1 MRRLFGSHILRLA
14 VRSAGSVLLLALLVA
29 GALVR
34 SPVPFDGGLRA
45 AHAQWWGDDRN
56 PWGAGR
62 PNRRPSYSAPQQ
74 RGGGGGGFF
83 GIPFFGGWGN
93 DRESPEDGRPRR
105 EPPARVDFSRAPPPK
120 KLENPPAKSVLVLG
134 DAMADWLGSG
144 LEEAFA
150 EENEYGVVR
159 KAHANSGLV
168 HNEPRE
174 YDWIQTARE
183 TLSGEKPDF
192 IVVMLGLSDRRAF
205 RERAPARTQPAT
217 IKGGQTN
224 DPPSVTEPE
233 RHGITSYEFRS
244 DKWSE
249 LYAKRVDEMIAV
261 LKSKRVPVLW
271 VGLPPVRGP
280 KARGDVAFLN
290 DIYKAEAEKNGIVY
304 VDVWDGFVDDAG
316 EFSYHGPDVLGQ
328 PRRLRSGDGVY
339 FTKAGARKLAH
350 YVDREMRRLLN
361 RETTPVA
368 LPIPSDAVQPAT
380 LSVLPS
386 GPAPRPVAGP
396 VIPLTG
402 GRPETEALL
411 GGRGDA
417 PTLDPT
423 AVKVLVNGEAP
434 APATGRADNFA
445 WPRAQTQS
453 ENDTLAPPVAAP
465 ARAARPAAAA
475 PIRSGHQRAAS
486 AAATPPAKHVR
497 PTTLRRAGRQAESAP
512 AGAR

>member
-1 MRRLFGSHILRLA
+1 MRRPFGSHVLVRLLRG
-14 VRSAGSVLLLALLVA
+14 AGGLLLLALLVA
-29 GALVR
+29 AALVR
-34 SPVPFDGGLRA
+34 PPVPFDGGLRA

-62 PNRRPSYSAPQQ
+62 PSRRPSYPQQ
-74 RGGGGGGFF
+74 QRGGFF
-83 GIPFFGGWGN
+83 GIPFFGGWGGP
-93 DRESPEDGRPRR
+93 DYRESPEDGRPRR
-105 EPPARVDFSRAPPPK
+105 ERAPVDFSRAPPPK

-144 LEEAFA
+144 LEDAFA
-150 EENEYGVVR
+150 EDNEYGVVR
-159 KAHANSGLV
+159 KPRANSGLI

-174 YDWIQTARE
+174 YDWVQAARDA
-183 TLSGEKPDF
+183 LSNEKPDF
-192 IVVMLGLSDRRAF
+192 VVMMLGLSDRRAF
-205 RERAPARTQPAT
+205 RERAPSRTPPPAV
-217 IKGGQTN
+217 KSGQTN

-233 RHGITSYEFRS
+233 RHGGITSYEFRS

-249 LYAKRVDEMIAV
+249 LYAKRVDEVIAV

-280 KARGDVAFLN
+280 KARADVAFLN

-328 PRRLRSGDGVY
+328 VRRLRSGDGVY

-368 LPIPSDAVQPAT
+368 LPIPSDAVQPA
-380 LSVLPS
+380 LPVQPS
-386 GPAPRPVAGP
+386 GPAPRPAAGP

-402 GRPETEALL
+402 GRPEAEALL

-417 PTLDPT
+417 PRLDPD
-423 AVKVLVNGEAP
+423 AVKVLVKGEAP
-434 APATGRADNFA
+434 APAAGRADNFA
-445 WPRAQTQS
+445 WPPPQTRS
-453 ENDTLAPPVAAP
+453 ENDILAPPVVAVP
-465 ARAARPAAAA
+465 RAARPAASA
-475 PIRSGHQRAAS
+475 PDRPGRQRAAS
-486 AAATPPAKHVR
+486 AAAPTPAKHVR
-497 PTTLRRAGRQAESAP
+497 PTTARRPGPQVESTP
-512 AGAR
+512 ARATR